1 MDTENGLLSVLGES
15 LGPSGVAE
23 ASRELEESMGT
34 TRHRYDDFKGRLF
47 ISKQITSNRKRIRT
61 KAHDIDICN
70 IQRSIYDFSNLHI
83 MSSIPYFYYVLNLR

>member
-34 TRHRYDDFKGRLF
+34 TRHRYDDFEGCLF
-47 ISKQITSNRKRIRT
+47 ILKHRLQVIERGSGQKRTILTSVIFKGQFMMFRIY
-61 KAHDIDICN
+61 I
-70 IQRSIYDFSNLHI
+70 
-83 MSSIPYFYYVLNLR
+83 

>member
-47 ISKQITSNRKRIRT
+47 ILKHRLKLVERGSGQKPTILTSLIFEGQYMMFL
-61 KAHDIDICN
+61 IFMC
-70 IQRSIYDFSNLHI
+70 FL
-83 MSSIPYFYYVLNLR
+83 PYFYNVLKNR